1 MAVFSGAPRAV
12 KFGLSLL
19 VSLCAC
25 AAQATG
31 KVEAIAGSDTD
42 IQSGASA
49 LTASASQG
57 GFSANATRL
66 QAFSTGSL
74 SGGAFTAPRTPAS
87 ARGGSDFTLFGVV
100 SPAPLS
106 LHFTFSGALSWNPE
120 NASVGIEQGVY
131 IDAPG
136 LINSVGWG
144 ISFVDGPVAM
154 GDFAGLA
161 SNPFGV
167 GAAGVGFENTLPAGS
182 WNGQG
187 SRQLVVTLLDV
198 GSGLQGYLELS
209 SSVALSGDASAI
221 ASVTLDAV
229 TVPQSVVL
237 EPGAHLRFD
246 SGQQILIT
254 AVPEPDTWL
263 MLCAGLLAMGWRAR
277 RAS

>member
-1 MAVFSGAPRAV
+1 MAVFDSAPGAV

-19 VSLCAC
+19 FSLCAC
-25 AAQATG
+25 AAQAAG
-31 KVEAIAGSDTD
+31 KVEAIAGGDTD
-42 IQSGASA
+42 IQSGPTA
-49 LTASASQG
+49 LHASASQG
-57 GFSANATRL
+57 GFSADATRT
-66 QAFSTGSL
+66 QAFSAGSL
-74 SGGAFTAPRTPAS
+74 SGGGFTDQRTPAS

-100 SPAPLS
+100 GPAPLS
-106 LHFTFSGALSWNPE
+106 FHFTFSGTLSWNTE

-131 IDAPG
+131 IGAPG
-136 LINSVGWG
+136 LIDSVGWG
-144 ISFVDGPVAM
+144 ISFVDGPASM
-154 GDFAGLA
+154 GDFAGTT
-161 SNPFGV
+161 SNSFGV
-167 GAAGVGFENTLPAGS
+167 GAAGVGFENALPIGA